1 MAGRFPRRNPF
12 LDLPLGEFLDEVA
25 SPDLVPG
32 AGFTSA
38 VTVAMAAGLVT
49 MTARRS
55 LEVWPEGAGAAAQAE
70 RLRKRV
76 IPLAEENLAAYRKAV
91 GLLRGDDL
99 ADVRHRDF
107 ELSRSLEEAARIP
120 LAIGEAAADVAALA
134 ADVAEYG
141 EPSVRADAATAGAL
155 ALAGARGAAI
165 LVEVNLTTTS
175 GDERLARA
183 RELVADAESA
193 AERATA
199 QVG

>member
-1 MAGRFPRRNPF
+1 MAGRFPRRSTF

-25 SPDLVPG
+25 SPELVPG
-32 AGFTSA
+32 AGFSSA

-76 IPLAEENLAAYRKAV
+76 IPLAEENVAAYRKAV

-99 ADVRHRDF
+99 ADVQHRDF

-183 RELVADAESA
+183 RELVVDAEA
-193 AERATA
+193 AVERATA

>member
-1 MAGRFPRRNPF
+1 VAGRFPRRSTF

-25 SPDLVPG
+25 SPELVPG
-32 AGFTSA
+32 AGFSAA

-76 IPLAEENLAAYRKAV
+76 IPLAEENVVAYRKAV

-99 ADVRHRDF
+99 ADIKHRDF

-183 RELVADAESA
+183 RELVADAEA
-193 AERATA
+193 AVERATA

>member
-1 MAGRFPRRNPF
+1 VAGRFPRRSTF

-25 SPDLVPG
+25 SPELVPG
-32 AGFTSA
+32 AGFSAA

-76 IPLAEENLAAYRKAV
+76 IPLAEENVVAYRKAV

-99 ADVRHRDF
+99 ADIKHRDF

-183 RELVADAESA
+183 RELVADAEA
-193 AERATA
+193 AVERASA

>member
-1 MAGRFPRRNPF
+1 VAGRFPRRSTF

-25 SPDLVPG
+25 SPELVPG
-32 AGFTSA
+32 AGFSAA
-38 VTVAMAAGLVT
+38 VTVARAAGLGT

-76 IPLAEENLAAYRKAV
+76 IPLAEENVVAYRKAV

-99 ADVRHRDF
+99 ADIKHRDF

-183 RELVADAESA
+183 RELVADAEA
-193 AERATA
+193 AVERASA

>member
-1 MAGRFPRRNPF
+1 MAGRFPRRSTF

-25 SPDLVPG
+25 SPELVPG
-32 AGFTSA
+32 AGFSSA

-76 IPLAEENLAAYRKAV
+76 IPLAEENVVAYRKAV

-99 ADVRHRDF
+99 ADVQHRDF

-183 RELVADAESA
+183 RELVVDAEA
-193 AERATA
+193 AVERATA

>member
-1 MAGRFPRRNPF
+1 MAGRFPRRSTF

-25 SPDLVPG
+25 SPELVPG
-32 AGFTSA
+32 AGFSAA

-76 IPLAEENLAAYRKAV
+76 IPLAEENVVAYRKAV

-99 ADVRHRDF
+99 ADIKHRDF

-183 RELVADAESA
+183 RELVADAEA
-193 AERATA
+193 AVERASA

>member
-1 MAGRFPRRNPF
+1 MAGRFPRRSEF

-25 SPDLVPG
+25 SPELVPG
-32 AGFTSA
+32 AGYSSA

-55 LEVWPEGAGAAAQAE
+55 VQVWPEGAGAAAQAE

-76 IPLAEENLAAYRKAV
+76 IPLAEQNVAAYRKAV
-91 GLLRGDDL
+91 GLLRGDEL
-99 ADVRHRDF
+99 ADGHHRDF

-165 LVEVNLTTTS
+165 LIEVNLTTTS

-183 RELVADAESA
+183 HELIADAEA
-193 AERATA
+193 AVERASA

>member
-1 MAGRFPRRNPF
+1 
-12 LDLPLGEFLDEVA
+12 
-25 SPDLVPG
+25 
-32 AGFTSA
+32 
-38 VTVAMAAGLVT
+38 

-76 IPLAEENLAAYRKAV
+76 IPLAEQNVAAYRKAV
-91 GLLRGDDL
+91 GAAARRRARGG
-99 ADVRHRDF
+99 RHRDF

-183 RELVADAESA
+183 RELVADAEA
-193 AERATA
+193 AVERATA

>member
-1 MAGRFPRRNPF
+1 VAGRFPRRSAF

-25 SPDLVPG
+25 SPELVPG
-32 AGFTSA
+32 AGFSSA

-76 IPLAEENLAAYRKAV
+76 IPLAEQNVAAYRKAV
-91 GLLRGDDL
+91 AMLRGEEP
-99 ADVRHRDF
+99 AESRSHDF
-107 ELSRSLEEAARIP
+107 DLSRSLDEAARIP
-120 LAIGEAAADVAALA
+120 LQIGEAAADVAALA

-165 LVEVNLTTTS
+165 LVEVNLATTP

-183 RELVADAESA
+183 RELIADAEA
-193 AERATA
+193 ALERASA

>member
-1 MAGRFPRRNPF
+1 MAGRFPRRSSF
-12 LDLPLGEFLDEVA
+12 LELPLGEFLDEIA

-32 AGFTSA
+32 AGFSSA
-38 VTVAMAAGLVT
+38 LTVAMAAGLVT

-55 LEVWPEGAGAAAQAE
+55 LETWPEGAGAAAQAE

-76 IPLAEENLAAYRKAV
+76 IPLAEQNVEAYRKAV
-91 GLLRGDDL
+91 GLLRGDEP
-99 ADVRHRDF
+99 ADGPHRDF

-120 LAIGEAAADVAALA
+120 LQIAEAAADVAALA

-155 ALAGARGAAI
+155 ALAGARGATI
-165 LVEVNLTTTS
+165 LVEVNLGTTE
-175 GDERLARA
+175 GDERLTRA

-193 AERATA
+193 LERATA
-199 QVG
+199 QVA

>member
-1 MAGRFPRRNPF
+1 MAGRFPRRSTF
-12 LDLPLGEFLDEVA
+12 LELPLGEFLDEVA
-25 SPDLVPG
+25 SPELVPG
-32 AGFTSA
+32 AGFSSA

-76 IPLAEENLAAYRKAV
+76 IPLAEENVEAYRRAV
-91 GLLRGDDL
+91 GLLHGSEL
-99 ADVRHRDF
+99 ADGRNRDF
-107 ELSRSLEEAARIP
+107 ELSQSLEEAARIP
-120 LAIGEAAADVAALA
+120 LQIGEAAADVAALA

-193 AERATA
+193 LERASA

>member
-1 MAGRFPRRNPF
+1 MAGRFPRRSTF

-25 SPDLVPG
+25 SAELVPG
-32 AGFTSA
+32 AGFSSA
-38 VTVAMAAGLVT
+38 VAVAMGAGLVT

-76 IPLAEENLAAYRKAV
+76 IPLAEQNVAAYRKAV
-91 GLLRGDDL
+91 AMLHGEEH
-99 ADVRHRDF
+99 ADGRNRDF
-107 ELSRSLEEAARIP
+107 DLSRSLEEAARIP
-120 LAIGEAAADVAALA
+120 LQIGEAAADVAALA

-155 ALAGARGAAI
+155 AVAGARGAAI

-175 GDERLARA
+175 GDERLTRA
-183 RELVADAESA
+183 RELIADAEA
-193 AERATA
+193 ALERATA

>member
-1 MAGRFPRRNPF
+1 VAGRFPRRSTF

-25 SPDLVPG
+25 SRELVPG
-32 AGFTSA
+32 AGFSSA

-76 IPLAEENLAAYRKAV
+76 IPLAEENVAAYRKAV
-91 GLLRGDDL
+91 GMLRGDDL
-99 ADVRHRDF
+99 ADTQHRDF

-175 GDERLARA
+175 GDERLARV
-183 RELVADAESA
+183 RELVADAEA
-193 AERATA
+193 AVERATA

>member
-1 MAGRFPRRNPF
+1 MAGRFPRRSEF

-25 SPDLVPG
+25 SPELVPG
-32 AGFTSA
+32 AGYSSA

-55 LEVWPEGAGAAAQAE
+55 VQVWPEGAGAAAQAE

-76 IPLAEENLAAYRKAV
+76 IPLAEQNVAAYRKAV
-91 GLLRGDDL
+91 GLLRGDEL
-99 ADVRHRDF
+99 ADGHHRDF
-107 ELSRSLEEAARIP
+107 ELSRSLDEAARIP

-165 LVEVNLTTTS
+165 LIEVNLTTTS

-183 RELVADAESA
+183 HELIADAEA
-193 AERATA
+193 AVERASA

>member
-1 MAGRFPRRNPF
+1 VAGRFPRRSAF

-25 SPDLVPG
+25 SPELVPG
-32 AGFTSA
+32 AGFSSA
-38 VTVAMAAGLVT
+38 VAVAMAAGLVT

-76 IPLAEENLAAYRKAV
+76 IPLAEQNVQAYRKAV
-91 GLLRGDDL
+91 GLLRGDEL
-99 ADVRHRDF
+99 ADGHHRDF

-120 LAIGEAAADVAALA
+120 LQIGEAAADVAALA
-134 ADVAEYG
+134 ADVAEHG

-165 LVEVNLTTTS
+165 LVEVNLTTTPD
-175 GDERLARA
+175 DERLARA
-183 RELVADAESA
+183 RGLVSDAEA
-193 AERATA
+193 AVERAGA
-199 QVG
+199 QVS